1 MPAKDDGL
9 VSRYLNRRFSQPL
22 SAGILRIWPNCD
34 PNLVSIFS
42 AVFGFMGAVA
52 FWAYQPVLGGIL
64 IQLSSIVDGS
74 DGEIARATGKVTYFG
89 GFFDSIL
96 DRYVDFAVLGAMA
109 SFSFLFL
116 SPQWV
121 LLLATTSFS
130 GSFLVSYSAAK
141 AEAKE
146 GLRFSRTI
154 QGRDT
159 RLFLVFLAGVS
170 SILTFWT
177 IPLCLILITVL
188 THGTVFLRVFQVKNS
203 LNV

>member
-9 VSRYLNRRFSQPL
+9 VSRYLNRRFSQPF
-22 SAGILRIWPNCD
+22 SAIILRFWPNCD
-34 PNLVSIFS
+34 PNLISILS

-52 FWAYQPVLGGIL
+52 FWAHQPIIGGIL
-64 IQLSSIVDGS
+64 IQISSIVDGC
-74 DGEIARATGKVTYFG
+74 DGEIARATGRVTYFG

-96 DRYVDFAVLGAMA
+96 DRYIDFVVLGSMA
-109 SFSFLFL
+109 SFSLLFL

-121 LLLATTSFS
+121 LLLATTSIS

-141 AEAKE
+141 AETKE

-159 RLFLVFLAGVS
+159 RLFLIFLAGVS
-170 SILTFWT
+170 SIFTLWT

-188 THGTVFLRVFQVKNS
+188 THTTVFLRIFQVKNS
-203 LNV
+203 EKV